1 MRSTGVVL
9 ERHDRIPDRVGLD
22 SKTADHAV
30 VLHGLAS
37 SLERVIQGD
46 GGSLSHELDPVG
58 QAANTATDDGSH
70 GC

>member
-1 MRSTGVVL
+1 ML

-30 VLHGLAS
+30 VLYGLAS

-46 GGSLSHELDPVG
+46 GGSLRHELDPVG